1 MAPWAALGEDGS
13 PTIQVARAGLFTD
26 VSAQAPFWF
35 DSSGQAAIEAVARQS
50 ALFSVT
56 GTRSWPLQAG
66 NALWAKVVLPP
77 LRGPDRWYL
86 DNASPSTDRITLYV
100 NTADGWQAIEAGDKV
115 PLVRWPSPERMPTFR
130 LPTSATESTEVFVR
144 IENQFSTTPRLR
156 LWRDGDLTQVRES
169 EYLLLGAFFALTLIV
184 VLSCAA
190 QAVAYRDKVFAWFGG
205 YALMLAV
212 ALAALTGLLGQFIL
226 TDNAWLLDRAVY
238 IAPLTATVMALW
250 FIREVTELRSS
261 AGWLYQT
268 AFWYGAAGFG
278 FLSWFLVTP
287 EQLTFSLYN
296 LYITSAFVFLLGA
309 LALATKR
316 GDPYAPWF
324 LLGFGIQATGTGP
337 VILRNLEI
345 LNAQFFVQNA
355 PIISAAIALPIC
367 YWAAQN
373 RARAL
378 FVAQARANA
387 LETKDPLTG
396 LANRQ
401 SFEFRL
407 PITLARSN
415 SQAVNG
421 ALLMMEV
428 ANLDDLARDAGE
440 EWREK
445 SLVVAAAR
453 LRDLSRD
460 VDLLARVGTAQ
471 FALLMEGPVNRT
483 EAADTAAR
491 AVARGLQQSSN
502 LPPGQSLT
510 LHVAIL
516 MLPEHGS
523 EPGEL
528 LRTADAVL
536 RRIRHRPQR
545 KVQFPDAPVSS
556 GLNKPFDPKFLDD
569 LQREAEAALGPD
581 SGSDDGMH
589 RIRRTSR
596 P

>member
-1 MAPWAALGEDGS
+1 MAPWAAQGQDGA

-35 DSSGQAAIEAVARQS
+35 DASGQAAIEAVARQS
-50 ALFSVT
+50 ALFSTT

-212 ALAALTGLLGQFIL
+212 AQAALTGLLGQFIL

-324 LLGFGIQATGTGP
+324 LLGFGIQATGAGL

-407 PITLARSN
+407 PITLARAN

-483 EAADTAAR
+483 EAADAAAR

-523 EPGEL
+523 EPSEL

-536 RRIRHRPQR
+536 RRIRRRPQR

-589 RIRRTSR
+589 RSRRTSR